1 MKDIARADIDRLVGL
16 PREEREKLDFSR
28 SRFSHLNLAGVDLSG
43 LNMEWSD
50 FEDVSF
56 AGADLTG
63 VNLANVRCVNTSFA
77 AANLRDADLSGAA
90 LRGCDLHNAHIEGAH
105 LYSANLEHARLDG
118 IVDDERTQFF
128 RLYPPATG
136 AFLGY
141 KKCFN
146 DLLVQLLIPADA
158 KRTSA
163 TLHSC
168 RTNKAKVLSIKN
180 FDGSRSYDEAMS
192 LVDPNFI
199 YRVGQWLEVGNFNE
213 DRWFD
218 STTGIHYWLTP
229 EEAMAY

>member
-1 MKDIARADIDRLVGL
+1 M
-16 PREEREKLDFSR
+16 
-28 SRFSHLNLAGVDLSG
+28 
-43 LNMEWSD
+43 
-50 FEDVSF
+50 
-56 AGADLTG
+56 
-63 VNLANVRCVNTSFA
+63 
-77 AANLRDADLSGAA
+77 
-90 LRGCDLHNAHIEGAH
+90 
-105 LYSANLEHARLDG
+105 EHARLDG
-118 IVDDERTQFF
+118 IIDDDRTQFF

-180 FDGSRSYDEAMS
+180 FDGSRSYDEAVS

>member
-1 MKDIARADIDRLVGL
+1 MKDIAREDIDRLVGL

-90 LRGCDLHNAHIEGAH
+90 LRGCDLHNAHIEGAN

-168 RTNKAKVLSIKN
+168 RTNKAKVLSIKILTAAVRMMKPCPSSIRTLSIAS
-180 FDGSRSYDEAMS
+180 GSGWKSEILTKIAGSIQRRA
-192 LVDPNFI
+192 FI
-199 YRVGQWLEVGNFNE
+199 
-213 DRWFD
+213 
-218 STTGIHYWLTP
+218 TG
-229 EEAMAY
+229 